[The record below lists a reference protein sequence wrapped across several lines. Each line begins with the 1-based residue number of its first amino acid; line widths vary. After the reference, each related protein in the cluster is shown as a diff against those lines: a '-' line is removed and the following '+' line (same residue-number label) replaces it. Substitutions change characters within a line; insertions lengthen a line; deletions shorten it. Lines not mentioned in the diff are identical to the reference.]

1 MPTGNAVS
9 HAASNE
15 VVNIKELGDAVR
27 RKRDEMRMGL
37 RAVADATGVSAST
50 ISRIEN
56 GTCQPSTENIVRLA
70 EWLRM
75 PMERFI
81 GARDHAG
88 VEGAPVIYFPQEATP
103 DIVEVHLRADRNLSA
118 EAASALAEMFRV
130 AYKQFSRPAD
140 DKHKHGRRK

>member
-1 MPTGNAVS
+1 MPTATN

-15 VVNIKELGDAVR
+15 VVNIKELGDAIR
-27 RKRDEMRMGL
+27 RKRDELKMGL

-70 EWLRM
+70 EWLHM

-81 GARDHAG
+81 STRDR
-88 VEGAPVIYFPQEATP
+88 EGDEGTPVIYFPQEATP
-103 DIVEVHLRADRNLSA
+103 DIVEVHLRADRNLSP
-118 EAASALAEMFRV
+118 EAAAALAEMFRV
-130 AYKQFSRPAD
+130 AYKQFSRPPEES
-140 DKHKHGRRK
+140 HKHSRRK